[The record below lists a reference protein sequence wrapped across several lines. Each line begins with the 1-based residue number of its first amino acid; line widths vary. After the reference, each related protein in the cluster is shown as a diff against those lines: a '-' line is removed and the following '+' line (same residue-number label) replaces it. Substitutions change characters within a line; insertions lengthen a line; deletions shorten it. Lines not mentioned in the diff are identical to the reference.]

1 MNLILQ
7 KPFMARAMWFMQL
20 QMDVRATAKQ
30 VYGMVVKMAPG
41 DEKED
46 LRWLVRHV
54 STRGCDIKIW
64 SSKEDGSE
72 SFLTPYLGSCGCGR
86 PC

>member
-1 MNLILQ
+1 
-7 KPFMARAMWFMQL
+7 MQNN
-20 QMDVRATAKQ
+20 DIARATAKQ

-54 STRGCDIKIW
+54 STRVCDIKIW
-64 SSKEDGSE
+64 SSKEDGLE
-72 SFLTPYLGSCGCGR
+72 SFLTPYPGFMWL
-86 PC
+86 